1 MLATRPPA
9 IGKQVAKQFE
19 IGRPDS
25 ASPRFRTLQAVH
37 ERFAPALATAL
48 SAFLRSDFQVSFED
62 LSIQTNGGFQAA
74 LPNPT
79 CLMVFRLH
87 PRDERMYLHMNCA
100 TVFGLLE
107 LLLGGKCGPEPAV
120 SRNLTEIEWSLLEE
134 VVRVMVRPLGEA
146 WQTFA
151 TVEFEVES
159 LVSEP
164 GLVAQNDPSQP
175 AHQPVITL
183 PFSLQCGEFSGALE
197 IAAPQSFF
205 DSSASSVSS
214 APELKA
220 SADALEPDARQKL
233 ALLDEA
239 GVSLEVRLDGLRL
252 PVADLM
258 NLSPGQVI
266 KLDHPLDQPLRG
278 VVNGALTMQGAV
290 VSSGKKRA
298 FQIAA
303 LP

>member
-9 IGKQVAKQFE
+9 VAKQFE
-19 IGRPDS
+19 IGQPDS
-25 ASPRFRTLQAVH
+25 ASPRFRTLHTVH

-48 SAFLRSDFQVSFED
+48 SAFLRSDFQVSFEG
-62 LSIQTNGGFQAA
+62 LSMQTSGGFQAA

-79 CLMVFRLH
+79 CLMVFKLH
-87 PRDERMYLHMNCA
+87 PRDERMYLHMDCA

-107 LLLGGKCGPEPAV
+107 LLLGGKCGPEPAA

-134 VVRVMVRPLGEA
+134 VVRVMVRPLGEV

-164 GLVAQNDPSQP
+164 GLVAQNDPNQP
-175 AHQPVITL
+175 ANQPLIRL
-183 PFSLQCGEFSGALE
+183 AFHLGCGEHSGVLE

-205 DSSASSVSS
+205 DSSAS
-214 APELKA
+214 A
-220 SADALEPDARQKL
+220 SPDRKPSEDALEPDARQKL

-239 GVSLEVRLDGLRL
+239 GVSLEVRLDGPLL

-266 KLDHPLDQPLRG
+266 KLNHPVDLPLRG
-278 VVNGALTMQGAV
+278 VINGTLSMEGAV

-298 FQIAA
+298 FQIAT

>member
-9 IGKQVAKQFE
+9 SAKQFE
-19 IGRPDS
+19 IGQPDP
-25 ASPRFRTLQAVH
+25 ANPRFRTLRAVH
-37 ERFAPALATAL
+37 ERYAPSLATAL
-48 SAFLRSDFQVSFED
+48 SAFLRSEFQASFED
-62 LSIQTNGGFQAA
+62 LSIQTSGGFQAA

-107 LLLGGKCGPEPAV
+107 LLLGGKCGPEPAA

-134 VVRVMVRPLGEA
+134 IVRVMVRPLGEA
-146 WQTFA
+146 WQIFA

-164 GLVAQNDPSQP
+164 GLVAQNDPNQP
-175 AHQPVITL
+175 PNQPLVRLAFKI
-183 PFSLQCGEFSGALE
+183 QCGEFSGALE

-205 DSSASSVSS
+205 DSSGGA
-214 APELKA
+214 APEHKESGA
-220 SADALEPDARQKL
+220 APEPDVRQKL

-239 GVSLEVRLDGLRL
+239 GVSLEVRLDGPLL

-258 NLSPGQVI
+258 NLTPGQVI

-278 VVNGALTMQGAV
+278 LLNGALSMQGAI
-290 VSSGKKRA
+290 VSSREKRA
-298 FQIAA
+298 FQIAT

>member
-1 MLATRPPA
+1 MVATRPSP
-9 IGKQVAKQFE
+9 AKQFE
-19 IGRPDS
+19 VGQPNS
-25 ASPRFRTLQAVH
+25 SSPRFRTLRAVH
-37 ERFAPALATAL
+37 ERYAPSLATAL
-48 SAFLRSDFQVSFED
+48 SAFLRSDFQVSLDD
-62 LSIQTNGGFQAA
+62 LSVQTSGGFQAA
-74 LPNPT
+74 LPSPT

-87 PRDERMYLHMNCA
+87 PRTERMYLHMNCA

-107 LLLGGKCGPEPAV
+107 LLLGGKCGPEPAAP
-120 SRNLTEIEWSLLEE
+120 RNLTEIEWSLLEE
-134 VVRVMVRPLGEA
+134 IVRVMVRPLGEA
-146 WQTFA
+146 WQPFA

-164 GLVAQNDPSQP
+164 GLATQSDPKQSSSEP
-175 AHQPVITL
+175 LIRLAFGL
-183 PFSLQCGEFSGALE
+183 RCGEQSGMLE

-205 DSSASSVSS
+205 DA
-214 APELKA
+214 AGTTPDQKA
-220 SADALEPDARQKL
+220 SAEAPQPDARQKL

-239 GVSLEVRLDGLRL
+239 CISLEVRLEGPLL

-258 NLSPGQVI
+258 NLQMGQVI
-266 KLDHPLDQPLRG
+266 KLNYPLEQPLSG
-278 VVNGALTMQGAV
+278 VLNGALALEGAV

>member
-9 IGKQVAKQFE
+9 AKQFE
-19 IGRPDS
+19 IGQPDS
-25 ASPRFRTLQAVH
+25 ASPRFRTLRAVH
-37 ERFAPALATAL
+37 ERYAPSLATAL

-62 LSIQTNGGFQAA
+62 LSIQTSGGFQAT

-87 PRDERMYLHMNCA
+87 PRDERMYLHMDCA

-107 LLLGGKCGPEPAV
+107 LLLGGKSGPEPAG

-134 VVRVMVRPLGEA
+134 IVRVMVRPLGEA

-164 GLVAQNDPSQP
+164 GLVAPNDPNQP
-175 AHQPVITL
+175 ANQPMIRL
-183 PFSLQCGEFSGALE
+183 AFNLRYGEQSGVLE

-205 DSSASSVSS
+205 DFSASAVSDQKS
-214 APELKA
+214 PE
-220 SADALEPDARQKL
+220 DALEPDAAQKL
-233 ALLDEA
+233 ALLNEA
-239 GVSLEVRLDGLRL
+239 GVALEVRLDGPLL

-278 VVNGALTMQGAV
+278 VINGALSLEGAV

>member
-9 IGKQVAKQFE
+9 GAKQFE
-19 IGRPDS
+19 IGQPDS
-25 ASPRFRTLQAVH
+25 ASPRIRTLHAVH
-37 ERFAPALATAL
+37 ERFAPSLATAL
-48 SAFLRSDFQVSFED
+48 SAFLRSDFQVSFEE
-62 LSIQTNGGFQAA
+62 LSIQTSGGFQAA

-107 LLLGGKCGPEPAV
+107 LLLGGKCGPEPAA

-134 VVRVMVRPLGEA
+134 IVRVMVRPLGEA
-146 WQTFA
+146 WQAFA

-164 GLVAQNDPSQP
+164 GLVAQNDPAQP
-175 AHQPVITL
+175 ANQPLIRL
-183 PFSLQCGEFSGALE
+183 AFHLQCGEHSGVLE

-205 DSSASSVSS
+205 DASGA
-214 APELKA
+214 APEHKTPG
-220 SADALEPDARQKL
+220 DALEPDARQKL
-233 ALLDEA
+233 ALLAEA
-239 GVSLEVRLDGLRL
+239 GVSLEVRLDGPLL

-258 NLSPGQVI
+258 NLTPGQVI

-278 VVNGALTMQGAV
+278 VINGALSMEGAV

-298 FQIAA
+298 FHIAT

>member
-1 MLATRPPA
+1 MLATRTPA
-9 IGKQVAKQFE
+9 GAKQFE
-19 IGRPDS
+19 IGQPDS
-25 ASPRFRTLQAVH
+25 ASPRFRTLHAVH
-37 ERFAPALATAL
+37 ERFAPSLATAL

-62 LSIQTNGGFQAA
+62 LSVQTSGGFQSA

-87 PRDERMYLHMNCA
+87 PREERMYLHMNCA
-100 TVFGLLE
+100 TVFGFLE
-107 LLLGGKCGPEPAV
+107 LLLVGKCGPEPAA

-134 VVRVMVRPLGEA
+134 IVRVMVRPLGEA

-164 GLVAQNDPSQP
+164 GLVAQNDPTQP
-175 AHQPVITL
+175 PNQPLIRL
-183 PFSLQCGEFSGALE
+183 AFNLKCGEHSGVLE

-205 DSSASSVSS
+205 DCSAGAAAEQQASGE
-214 APELKA
+214 APE
-220 SADALEPDARQKL
+220 PDVQQKL
-233 ALLDEA
+233 ALLAEA
-239 GVSLEVRLDGLRL
+239 GVSLEVRLDGPLL

-266 KLDHPLDQPLRG
+266 MLDHPLDQPLRG
-278 VVNGALTMQGAV
+278 VVNGALSMAGAV

-298 FQIAA
+298 FQIVT

>member
-1 MLATRPPA
+1 MLATRPSA
-9 IGKQVAKQFE
+9 GAKQFE
-19 IGRPDS
+19 IGQPDS
-25 ASPRFRTLQAVH
+25 ASPRFRTLRAVH
-37 ERFAPALATAL
+37 ERYAPSLATAL
-48 SAFLRSDFQVSFED
+48 SAFLRSDFQVSFQD
-62 LSIQTNGGFQAA
+62 LSIQTSGGFQAA

-87 PRDERMYLHMNCA
+87 PREERMYLHMSCA

-107 LLLGGKCGPEPAV
+107 MLLGGKCGPEPAAA
-120 SRNLTEIEWSLLEE
+120 RNLTEIEWSLLEE
-134 VVRVMVRPLGEA
+134 IVRVMVRPLGEA
-146 WQTFA
+146 WQAFA

-164 GLVAQNDPSQP
+164 GLVAPNDPNQP
-175 AHQPVITL
+175 ANQPMIRL
-183 PFSLQCGEFSGALE
+183 AFNLQCGEQSGVLE

-205 DSSASSVSS
+205 DSSAGAVPDQKSPGN
-214 APELKA
+214 AW
-220 SADALEPDARQKL
+220 EPDVQQKL

-239 GVSLEVRLDGLRL
+239 GVSLEVRLDGSLL

-278 VVNGALTMQGAV
+278 VVNRALSMQGAV

>member
-1 MLATRPPA
+1 MLSTRPSSA
-9 IGKQVAKQFE
+9 AARFE
-19 IGRPDS
+19 VGQPDS
-25 ASPRFRTLQAVH
+25 ANPRFRTLRAVH
-37 ERFAPALATAL
+37 ERYAPSLATAL
-48 SAFLRSDFQVSFED
+48 SAFLRSDFEVSLTD
-62 LSIQTNGGFQAA
+62 LSVQTAGGFQAA

-107 LLLGGKCGPEPAV
+107 LLLGGKCAPEPAT

-134 VVRVMVRPLGEA
+134 IVRVMVRPLGEA
-146 WQTFA
+146 WQVFTA
-151 TVEFEVES
+151 VEFEVES

-164 GLVAQNDPSQP
+164 GLIALSEPQN
-175 AHQPVITL
+175 QPVIRL
-183 PFSLQCGEFSGALE
+183 AFELRCGEQSGLLE

-205 DSSASSVSS
+205 DAAGT
-214 APELKA
+214 APEQKG
-220 SADALEPDARQKL
+220 SADAPEPDARQKL

-239 GVSLEVRLDGLRL
+239 CVSLEVRLEGPLL

-258 NLSPGQVI
+258 NLQPGQVI
-266 KLDHPLDQPLRG
+266 KLDHPLDQPLSGLLNRSLSLEG
-278 VVNGALTMQGAV
+278 SV

-298 FQIAA
+298 FQVAA

>member
-1 MLATRPPA
+1 MLATSTPSRPSSRESTT
-9 IGKQVAKQFE
+9 AKQFE
-19 IGRPDS
+19 VGQPNP
-25 ASPRFRTLQAVH
+25 ANPRFRTLRGVH
-37 ERFAPALATAL
+37 ERFAPSLATAL
-48 SAFLRSDFQVSFED
+48 SAFLRSDFQVTFED
-62 LSIQTNGGFQAA
+62 ISVQTSGGFQAS
-74 LPNPT
+74 LPSPT

-87 PRDERMYLHMNCA
+87 PRSERMYLHMNCA

-107 LLLGGKCGPEPAV
+107 LLLGGKCGPEPAA

-134 VVRVMVRPLGEA
+134 IVRVMVRPLGDA
-146 WQTFA
+146 WQAFA

-164 GLVAQNDPSQP
+164 GLVAPSDPNQPQNQP
-175 AHQPVITL
+175 LVLLA
-183 PFSLQCGEFSGALE
+183 FNMRCGDLSGALE

-205 DSSASSVSS
+205 DAAGT
-214 APELKA
+214 APEQKA

-239 GVSLEVRLDGLRL
+239 GVSLEVRLDGPLL
-252 PVADLM
+252 PVSDLM
-258 NLSPGQVI
+258 NLQPGQVI
-266 KLDHPLDQPLRG
+266 KLNHPLDQPLRG
-278 VVNGALTMQGAV
+278 VLNGALSMEGAI

-298 FQIAA
+298 FQVAT

>member
-1 MLATRPPA
+1 MLATRTPA
-9 IGKQVAKQFE
+9 GAKQFE
-19 IGRPDS
+19 IGEPN
-25 ASPRFRTLQAVH
+25 AANPRFRTLRAVH
-37 ERFAPALATAL
+37 ERFAPSLATAL
-48 SAFLRSDFQVSFED
+48 SAFLRSEFQVSFEG
-62 LSIQTNGGFQAA
+62 LSMQTSGGFQAA

-79 CLMVFRLH
+79 CLMVFKLH

-107 LLLGGKCGPEPAV
+107 LLLGGKCGAEPAAA
-120 SRNLTEIEWSLLEE
+120 RNLTEIEWSLLEE
-134 VVRVMVRPLGEA
+134 IVRVMVRPLGEA

-151 TVEFEVES
+151 TIEFEVES

-164 GLVAQNDPSQP
+164 GLVAQSDPNQP
-175 AHQPVITL
+175 PNQPMIRL
-183 PFSLQCGEFSGALE
+183 AYNLRCGEHSGVLE

-205 DSSASSVSS
+205 DGGTAPDQKVSGG
-214 APELKA
+214 
-220 SADALEPDARQKL
+220 ALESDARLKL

-239 GVSLEVRLDGLRL
+239 GVSLEVRLDGPLL

-258 NLSPGQVI
+258 NLTPGQVI
-266 KLDHPLDQPLRG
+266 QLNHPLDRPLRG
-278 VVNGALTMQGAV
+278 LVNGALSMEGTV

-298 FQIAA
+298 FQIAV

>member
-9 IGKQVAKQFE
+9 AKQFE
-19 IGRPDS
+19 IGQPDS
-25 ASPRFRTLQAVH
+25 ASPRFRTLRAVH
-37 ERFAPALATAL
+37 ERYAPSLATAL

-62 LSIQTNGGFQAA
+62 LSIQTSGGFQAT

-87 PRDERMYLHMNCA
+87 PRDERMYLHMDCA

-107 LLLGGKCGPEPAV
+107 LLLGGKSGPEPAG

-134 VVRVMVRPLGEA
+134 IVRVMVRPLGEA

-164 GLVAQNDPSQP
+164 GLVAPNDPNQP
-175 AHQPVITL
+175 ANQPMIRL
-183 PFSLQCGEFSGALE
+183 AFNLRYGEQSGVLE

-205 DSSASSVSS
+205 DFSASAVSDQKS
-214 APELKA
+214 PE
-220 SADALEPDARQKL
+220 DALEPDAAQKL
-233 ALLDEA
+233 ALLNEA
-239 GVSLEVRLDGLRL
+239 GVALEVRLDGPLL

-278 VVNGALTMQGAV
+278 VINGALSLEGAV
-290 VSSGKKRA
+290 VSSGEKRA

>member
-1 MLATRPPA
+1 MVSTRPPS
-9 IGKQVAKQFE
+9 GVKQFE
-19 IGRPDS
+19 VGQPDV
-25 ASPRFRTLQAVH
+25 ASPRFRTLRAVH
-37 ERFAPALATAL
+37 ERYAAGLATAL

-62 LSIQTNGGFQAA
+62 LSVQTSGGFQEA
-74 LPNPT
+74 LPSPT

-87 PRDERMYLHMNCA
+87 PRDERMYLHLNCA

-107 LLLGGKCGPEPAV
+107 LLLGGKCGPEPAA

-134 VVRVMVRPLGEA
+134 IVRVMVRPLGEA
-146 WQTFA
+146 WQLFA

-164 GLVAQNDPSQP
+164 GLLAQSDP
-175 AHQPVITL
+175 QPVIRL
-183 PFSLQCGEFSGALE
+183 AFDLRCGEHSGLLE
-197 IAAPQSFF
+197 IAAPQSLF
-205 DSSASSVSS
+205 DAAGA
-214 APELKA
+214 APEQRTPGEE
-220 SADALEPDARQKL
+220 SAPDARQKL

-239 GVSLEVRLDGLRL
+239 GVSLEVRLDGPLL

-258 NLSPGQVI
+258 NLTPGQVI
-266 KLDHPLDQPLRG
+266 KLDHLLDHPLRG
-278 VVNGALTMQGAV
+278 VVNGALTLEGTV

-298 FQIAA
+298 FQIET

>member
-9 IGKQVAKQFE
+9 EAKPFE
-19 IGRPDS
+19 IGQPD
-25 ASPRFRTLQAVH
+25 AANPRFRTLRAVH
-37 ERFAPALATAL
+37 ERFAPSLATAL
-48 SAFLRSDFQVSFED
+48 SAFLRSEFQVSFEG

-79 CLMVFRLH
+79 CLMVFKLH
-87 PRDERMYLHMNCA
+87 PREERMYLHMNCA

-107 LLLGGKCGPEPAV
+107 LLLGGKSGPEPAA

-134 VVRVMVRPLGEA
+134 IVRVMVRPLGEA

-164 GLVAQNDPSQP
+164 GLVAQNDPNQPPSQP
-175 AHQPVITL
+175 MIRLA
-183 PFSLQCGEFSGALE
+183 FSMRYGEQTGVLE

-205 DSSASSVSS
+205 DGGA
-214 APELKA
+214 APDQKA
-220 SADALEPDARQKL
+220 FGQAIESDARLKL

-239 GVSLEVRLDGLRL
+239 GVSLEVRLDGPLL

-258 NLSPGQVI
+258 SLTPGQVI
-266 KLDHPLDQPLRG
+266 KLNHPLDRPLRG
-278 VVNGALTMQGAV
+278 VVNGALSMEGAV